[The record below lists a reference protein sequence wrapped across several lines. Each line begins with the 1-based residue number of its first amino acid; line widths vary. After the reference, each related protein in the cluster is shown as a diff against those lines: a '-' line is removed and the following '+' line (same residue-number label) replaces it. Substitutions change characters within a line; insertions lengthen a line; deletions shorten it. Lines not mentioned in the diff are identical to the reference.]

1 MMHLEAIKER
11 NKKPAPCADYRDP
24 DKAMG
29 WLAGEWCAQDI
40 KREAVSPMASIDAA
54 PLPEYMQGR

>member
-11 NKKPAPCADYRDP
+11 NRKPAPQPTYLEGLDFNGDESRVREI
-24 DKAMG
+24 M
-29 WLAGEWCAQDI
+29 
-40 KREAVSPMASIDAA
+40 REAVSPMASIDAA